1 MSIIIKSNR
10 KKDNPMSIEL
20 IIGNSGRNFSGGT
33 SITIQLLGYQQREM
47 NLAVLGS
54 RFIPKHFNTLN
65 YFQFL
70 LLTRKK
76 LPNGKLRVFYARKN
90 NEMIQGLFAKY
101 IFRSKIKIIFSS
113 SAQRNHTNFTKWL
126 MSKMDSVVSTSKKAG
141 SYLIK
146 EPDKVISH
154 GIDLNR
160 FTLPEDKDKA
170 WKELGFPG
178 SIGIGIFGRVRYSK
192 GIDILVDAALKVLP
206 KHPEA
211 TVIICGEVQLEDQAY
226 KNNMLRKINDANLEK
241 RILFL
246 GRKPFEDL
254 PKLFQ
259 GMSVVAALSRNEGYG
274 LTPLEGMASGAA
286 VLTSSEGVWDE
297 LVRDGID
304 GYVVK
309 TNDVLQTSERLNTL
323 IENSSKTKIMGE
335 NAAKYISENFSV
347 EKEARQIIQHIRY
360 VQNI

>member
-1 MSIIIKSNR
+1 MFDLK
-10 KKDNPMSIEL
+10 SIEL

-33 SITIQLLGYQQREM
+33 SITIQLLDYQEKEM

-54 RFIPKHFNTLN
+54 RFIPGHIKTLN

-70 LLTRKK
+70 LLTRTK
-76 LPNGKLRVFYARKN
+76 LPNGKLRVFYTRKN
-90 NEMIQGLFAKY
+90 NEMIQGLIAKY

-113 SAQRNHTNFTKWL
+113 SAQRSHTKFTKWL
-126 MSKMDSVVSTSKKAG
+126 MSKMDSIVSTSKKAG

-146 EPDKVISH
+146 EPDKIISH

-170 WKELGFPG
+170 WQALGFPG

-192 GIDILVDAALKVLP
+192 GIDILVDAALEVLP
-206 KHPEA
+206 KHPQA
-211 TVIICGEVQLEDQAY
+211 TVIICGEIQLEDQTY
-226 KNNMLRKINDANLEK
+226 KNNMLRKITDANLEE

-246 GRKPFEDL
+246 GKKPFEDL
-254 PKLFQ
+254 PRLFQ
-259 GMSVVAALSRNEGYG
+259 GMTVVAALSRNEGYG

-323 IENSSKTKIMGE
+323 IENSSKTKIMGK
-335 NAAKYISENFSV
+335 NAAKYILENFSV
-347 EKEARQIIQHIRY
+347 EKEAEQIIKHIRD
-360 VQNI
+360 VQNK

>member
-1 MSIIIKSNR
+1 M
-10 KKDNPMSIEL
+10 
-20 IIGNSGRNFSGGT
+20 
-33 SITIQLLGYQQREM
+33 
-47 NLAVLGS
+47 
-54 RFIPKHFNTLN
+54 
-65 YFQFL
+65 
-70 LLTRKK
+70 
-76 LPNGKLRVFYARKN
+76 
-90 NEMIQGLFAKY
+90 
-101 IFRSKIKIIFSS
+101 
-113 SAQRNHTNFTKWL
+113 
-126 MSKMDSVVSTSKKAG
+126 
-141 SYLIK
+141 
-146 EPDKVISH
+146 
-154 GIDLNR
+154 
-160 FTLPEDKDKA
+160 
-170 WKELGFPG
+170 GFPG

-192 GIDILVDAALKVLP
+192 GIDILVDAALEVLP
-206 KHPEA
+206 KHPKA
-211 TVIICGEVQLEDQAY
+211 TVIICGEIQLEDQTY
-226 KNNMLRKINDANLEK
+226 KNNMLRKITDANLEK

-246 GRKPFEDL
+246 GKKPFEDL

-309 TNDVLQTSERLNTL
+309 TNDVFQTSERLNTL

-347 EKEARQIIQHIRY
+347 EKEAEQIIQHIRY

>member
-1 MSIIIKSNR
+1 MFDLK
-10 KKDNPMSIEL
+10 SIEL

-33 SITIQLLGYQQREM
+33 SITIQLLDYQEKEM

-54 RFIPKHFNTLN
+54 RFIPGHIKTLN

-70 LLTRKK
+70 LLTRTK
-76 LPNGKLRVFYARKN
+76 LPNGKLRVFYTRKN
-90 NEMIQGLFAKY
+90 NEMIQGLIAKY

-113 SAQRNHTNFTKWL
+113 SAQRSHTKFTKWL
-126 MSKMDSVVSTSKKAG
+126 MSKMDSIVSTSKKAG

-146 EPDKVISH
+146 EPDKIISH

-170 WKELGFPG
+170 WQALGFPG
-178 SIGIGIFGRVRYSK
+178 SVGIGIFGRVRYSK
-192 GIDILVDAALKVLP
+192 GIDILVDAALEVLP
-206 KHPEA
+206 KHPHA
-211 TVIICGEVQLEDQAY
+211 TVIICGEIQLEDQTY
-226 KNNMLRKINDANLEK
+226 KNNMLRKITDANLEE

-246 GRKPFEDL
+246 GKKPFEDL
-254 PKLFQ
+254 PRLFQ
-259 GMSVVAALSRNEGYG
+259 GMTVVAALSRNEGYG

-309 TNDVLQTSERLNTL
+309 TNDVHQTSERLNTL
-323 IENSSKTKIMGE
+323 IENSSKTKTMGK
-335 NAAKYISENFSV
+335 NAAKYILENFSV
-347 EKEARQIIQHIRY
+347 EREAKQIIQHIRD
-360 VQNI
+360 VQNK

>member
-1 MSIIIKSNR
+1 MLNLE
-10 KKDNPMSIEL
+10 NIEL

-33 SITIQLLGYQQREM
+33 SITIQLLDYQEKEM

-54 RFIPKHFNTLN
+54 RFIPKHFKTLN
-65 YFQFL
+65 YLQFL
-70 LLTRKK
+70 MLTRKK
-76 LPNGKLRVFYARKN
+76 LPNGKLRVFYTRKN
-90 NEMIQGLFAKY
+90 NEMIQGLIAKY

-113 SAQRNHTNFTKWL
+113 SAQRNHTKFTKWL
-126 MSKMDSVVSTSKKAG
+126 MSKMDSVVSTSRKAG
-141 SYLIK
+141 NYLIK
-146 EPDKVISH
+146 EPDKIISH

-160 FTLPEDKDKA
+160 FSLPEDKDKA
-170 WKELGFPG
+170 WQALGFPG

-206 KHPEA
+206 KHPKA
-211 TVIICGEVQLEDQAY
+211 TVIICGEIQIEDQTY
-226 KNNMLRKINDANLEK
+226 KNNMLRKITDANLED

-246 GRKPFEDL
+246 GKKPFEDL

-304 GYVVK
+304 GYVVE

-323 IENSSKTKIMGE
+323 IENSSKTKSMGE

-347 EKEARQIIQHIRY
+347 EKEADQIIQHIRY

>member
-1 MSIIIKSNR
+1 MFDLK
-10 KKDNPMSIEL
+10 SIEL

-33 SITIQLLGYQQREM
+33 SITIQLLDYQEKEM

-54 RFIPKHFNTLN
+54 RFIPSHIKTLN

-70 LLTRKK
+70 LLTRTK
-76 LPNGKLRVFYARKN
+76 LPNGKLRVFYTRKN
-90 NEMIQGLFAKY
+90 NEMIQGLIAKY

-113 SAQRNHTNFTKWL
+113 SAQRSHTKFTKWL
-126 MSKMDSVVSTSKKAG
+126 MSKMDSIVSTSKKAG

-146 EPDKVISH
+146 EPDKIISH

-160 FTLPEDKDKA
+160 FTIPEDKDKA
-170 WKELGFPG
+170 WQALNFPG

-192 GIDILVDAALKVLP
+192 GIDILVDAALEVLP
-206 KHPEA
+206 KHPQA
-211 TVIICGEVQLEDQAY
+211 TVIICGEIQLEDQTY
-226 KNNMLRKINDANLEK
+226 KNNMLRKITDANLEE

-246 GRKPFEDL
+246 GKKPFEDL
-254 PKLFQ
+254 PRLFQ
-259 GMSVVAALSRNEGYG
+259 GMTVVAALSRNEGYG

-309 TNDVLQTSERLNTL
+309 TNDVHQTSERLNTL
-323 IENSSKTKIMGE
+323 IENSSKTKIMGK
-335 NAAKYISENFSV
+335 NAAKYILENFSV
-347 EKEARQIIQHIRY
+347 EKEAKQIIQHIRD
-360 VQNI
+360 VQNK

>member
-1 MSIIIKSNR
+1 MFDLK
-10 KKDNPMSIEL
+10 SIEL

-33 SITIQLLGYQQREM
+33 SITIQLLDYQEKEM

-54 RFIPKHFNTLN
+54 RFIPGHIKTLN

-70 LLTRKK
+70 LLTRTK
-76 LPNGKLRVFYARKN
+76 LPNGKLRVFYTRKN
-90 NEMIQGLFAKY
+90 NEMIQGLIAKY

-113 SAQRNHTNFTKWL
+113 SAQRSHTKFTKWL
-126 MSKMDSVVSTSKKAG
+126 MSKMDSIVSTSKKAG

-146 EPDKVISH
+146 EPDKIISH

-170 WKELGFPG
+170 WQALGFPG
-178 SIGIGIFGRVRYSK
+178 SVGIGIFGRVRYSK
-192 GIDILVDAALKVLP
+192 GIDILVDAALEVLP
-206 KHPEA
+206 KHPHA
-211 TVIICGEVQLEDQAY
+211 TVIICGEIQLEDQTY
-226 KNNMLRKINDANLEK
+226 KNNMLRKITDANLEE

-246 GRKPFEDL
+246 GKKPFEDL
-254 PKLFQ
+254 PRLFQ
-259 GMSVVAALSRNEGYG
+259 GMTVVAALSRNEGYG

-309 TNDVLQTSERLNTL
+309 TNDVHQTSERLNTL
-323 IENSSKTKIMGE
+323 IENSSKTKIMGK
-335 NAAKYISENFSV
+335 NAAKYILENFSV
-347 EKEARQIIQHIRY
+347 EREAKQIIQHIRD
-360 VQNI
+360 VQNK

>member
-1 MSIIIKSNR
+1 MQNIYFVQKLKLFFLRLLKEIIPN
-10 KKDNPMSIEL
+10 
-20 IIGNSGRNFSGGT
+20 
-33 SITIQLLGYQQREM
+33 LL
-47 NLAVLGS
+47 
-54 RFIPKHFNTLN
+54 
-65 YFQFL
+65 
-70 LLTRKK
+70 
-76 LPNGKLRVFYARKN
+76 NG
-90 NEMIQGLFAKY
+90 
-101 IFRSKIKIIFSS
+101 
-113 SAQRNHTNFTKWL
+113 L

-146 EPDKVISH
+146 EPDKIISH

-170 WKELGFPG
+170 WQALGFPG

-192 GIDILVDAALKVLP
+192 GIDILVDAALKFCRNIP
-206 KHPEA
+206 QA
-211 TVIICGEVQLEDQAY
+211 TVIICGEIQLEDQTY
-226 KNNMLRKINDANLEK
+226 KNNMLRKITDANLEE
-241 RILFL
+241 RIMFL
-246 GRKPFEDL
+246 GKKPFEDL

-259 GMSVVAALSRNEGYG
+259 GMTVVAALSRNEGYG

-309 TNDVLQTSERLNTL
+309 TNDVHQTSERLNTL

-335 NAAKYISENFSV
+335 NAAKYISENFFS
-347 EKEARQIIQHIRY
+347 
-360 VQNI
+360 

>member
-1 MSIIIKSNR
+1 MSNLK
-10 KKDNPMSIEL
+10 SIEL

-33 SITIQLLGYQQREM
+33 SITIQLLDYQEKEM

-54 RFIPKHFNTLN
+54 RFIPGHIKTLN

-70 LLTRKK
+70 LLTRTK
-76 LPNGKLRVFYARKN
+76 LPNGKLRVFYTRKN
-90 NEMIQGLFAKY
+90 NEMIQGLIAKY

-113 SAQRNHTNFTKWL
+113 SAQRSHTKFTKWL
-126 MSKMDSVVSTSKKAG
+126 MSKMDSIVSTSKKAG

-146 EPDKVISH
+146 EPDKIISH

-170 WKELGFPG
+170 WQALGFPG
-178 SIGIGIFGRVRYSK
+178 SVGIGIFGRVRYSK
-192 GIDILVDAALKVLP
+192 GIDILVDAALEVLP
-206 KHPEA
+206 KHPHA
-211 TVIICGEVQLEDQAY
+211 TVIICGEIQLEDQTY
-226 KNNMLRKINDANLEK
+226 KNNMLRKITDANLEE

-246 GRKPFEDL
+246 GKKPFEDL
-254 PKLFQ
+254 PRLFQ
-259 GMSVVAALSRNEGYG
+259 GMTVVAALSRNEGYG

-309 TNDVLQTSERLNTL
+309 TNDVHQTSERLNTL
-323 IENSSKTKIMGE
+323 IENSSKTKTMGK
-335 NAAKYISENFSV
+335 NAAKYILENFSV
-347 EKEARQIIQHIRY
+347 EKEAKQIIQHIRD
-360 VQNI
+360 VQNK

>member
-1 MSIIIKSNR
+1 
-10 KKDNPMSIEL
+10 MSIEL

-33 SITIQLLGYQQREM
+33 SITLQLLGYQAKEM
-47 NLAVLGS
+47 KLAVLGS
-54 RFIPKHFNTLN
+54 RFIPKNFKTLN
-65 YFQFL
+65 YFQFI

-76 LPNGKLRVFYARKN
+76 LPNGKLRVFYTRKN
-90 NEMIQGLFAKY
+90 NEMIQGLIAKY

-113 SAQRNHTNFTKWL
+113 SAQRNHTKFTKWL
-126 MSKMDSVVSTSKKAG
+126 LTKMDSVVSTSRKAG

-146 EPDKVISH
+146 EPDKIISH

-160 FTLPEDKDKA
+160 FSLPEDKDKA
-170 WKELGFPG
+170 WQKLGFPG

-192 GIDILVDAALKVLP
+192 GIDILVDAALEVLP

-211 TVIICGEVQLEDQAY
+211 TVIICGEVQIEDQNY
-226 KNNMLRKINDANLEK
+226 KRNMLKKIKDANLED

-246 GRKPFEDL
+246 GKKPFEDL

-259 GMSVVAALSRNEGYG
+259 GMTVVAALSRNEGYG

-297 LVRDGID
+297 LVRDGVD

-309 TNDVLQTSERLNTL
+309 TNDVHQTAKRLNTL

-347 EKEARQIIQHIRY
+347 EKEAKKIIQHIRD

>member
-1 MSIIIKSNR
+1 MFDLK
-10 KKDNPMSIEL
+10 SIEL

-33 SITIQLLGYQQREM
+33 SITIQLLDYQEKEM

-54 RFIPKHFNTLN
+54 RFIPGHIKTLN

-70 LLTRKK
+70 LLTRTK
-76 LPNGKLRVFYARKN
+76 LPNDKLRVFYTRKN
-90 NEMIQGLFAKY
+90 NEMIQGLIAKY

-113 SAQRNHTNFTKWL
+113 SAQRSHTKFTKWL
-126 MSKMDSVVSTSKKAG
+126 MSKMDSIVSTSKKAG

-146 EPDKVISH
+146 EPDKIISH

-170 WKELGFPG
+170 WQALGFPG
-178 SIGIGIFGRVRYSK
+178 SVGIGIFGRVRYSK
-192 GIDILVDAALKVLP
+192 GIDILVDAALEVLP
-206 KHPEA
+206 KHPQA
-211 TVIICGEVQLEDQAY
+211 TVIICGEIQLEDQSY
-226 KNNMLRKINDANLEK
+226 KNNMLRKVTDANLEE

-246 GRKPFEDL
+246 GKKPFEDL
-254 PKLFQ
+254 PRLFQ
-259 GMSVVAALSRNEGYG
+259 GMTVVAALSRNEGYG

-309 TNDVLQTSERLNTL
+309 TNDVHQTSERLNTL
-323 IENSSKTKIMGE
+323 IENSSKTKIMGK
-335 NAAKYISENFSV
+335 NAAKYILENFSV
-347 EKEARQIIQHIRY
+347 EKEAKQIIQHIRD
-360 VQNI
+360 VQNK

>member
-1 MSIIIKSNR
+1 M
-10 KKDNPMSIEL
+10 
-20 IIGNSGRNFSGGT
+20 
-33 SITIQLLGYQQREM
+33 
-47 NLAVLGS
+47 
-54 RFIPKHFNTLN
+54 
-65 YFQFL
+65 
-70 LLTRKK
+70 
-76 LPNGKLRVFYARKN
+76 
-90 NEMIQGLFAKY
+90 
-101 IFRSKIKIIFSS
+101 
-113 SAQRNHTNFTKWL
+113 
-126 MSKMDSVVSTSKKAG
+126 
-141 SYLIK
+141 
-146 EPDKVISH
+146 
-154 GIDLNR
+154 
-160 FTLPEDKDKA
+160 
-170 WKELGFPG
+170 GFPG

-206 KHPEA
+206 KHPKA
-211 TVIICGEVQLEDQAY
+211 TVIICGEIQLEDQTY
-226 KNNMLRKINDANLEK
+226 KNNMLRKITDANLEK

-246 GRKPFEDL
+246 GKKPFEDL

-309 TNDVLQTSERLNTL
+309 TNDVFQTSERLNTL

-335 NAAKYISENFSV
+335 NAAKYILENFSI
-347 EKEARQIIQHIRY
+347 EREAKQIIQHIRD

>member
-1 MSIIIKSNR
+1 
-10 KKDNPMSIEL
+10 
-20 IIGNSGRNFSGGT
+20 
-33 SITIQLLGYQQREM
+33 
-47 NLAVLGS
+47 
-54 RFIPKHFNTLN
+54 
-65 YFQFL
+65 
-70 LLTRKK
+70 
-76 LPNGKLRVFYARKN
+76 
-90 NEMIQGLFAKY
+90 MIQGLIAKY

-113 SAQRNHTNFTKWL
+113 SAQRNHTKFTKWL
-126 MSKMDSVVSTSKKAG
+126 MSKMDSVVSTSRKAG
-141 SYLIK
+141 SYLDK
-146 EPDKVISH
+146 EPDKIISH

-160 FTLPEDKDKA
+160 FSLPEDKDKA
-170 WKELGFPG
+170 WQALGFPG

-206 KHPEA
+206 KHPKA
-211 TVIICGEVQLEDQAY
+211 TVIICGEIQLEDQTY
-226 KNNMLRKINDANLEK
+226 KNNMLRKITDANLEK

-246 GRKPFEDL
+246 GKKPFEDL

-274 LTPLEGMASGAA
+274 LTPLEGIASGAA

-309 TNDVLQTSERLNTL
+309 TNDVFQTSERLNTL

-347 EKEARQIIQHIRY
+347 EKEAKQIIQHIRY

>member
-1 MSIIIKSNR
+1 MLNLE
-10 KKDNPMSIEL
+10 NIEL

-33 SITIQLLGYQQREM
+33 SITIQLLDYQEKEM

-54 RFIPKHFNTLN
+54 RFIPKHFKTLN
-65 YFQFL
+65 YLQFL
-70 LLTRKK
+70 MLTRKK
-76 LPNGKLRVFYARKN
+76 LPNGKLRVFYTRKN
-90 NEMIQGLFAKY
+90 NEMIQGLIAKY

-113 SAQRNHTNFTKWL
+113 SAQRNHTKFTKWL
-126 MSKMDSVVSTSKKAG
+126 MSKMDSVVSTSRKAG
-141 SYLIK
+141 NYLIK
-146 EPDKVISH
+146 EPDKIISH

-160 FTLPEDKDKA
+160 FSLPEDKDKA
-170 WKELGFPG
+170 WQALGFPG

-206 KHPEA
+206 KHPKA
-211 TVIICGEVQLEDQAY
+211 TVIICGEIQIEDQTY
-226 KNNMLRKINDANLEK
+226 KNNMLRKITDANLED

-246 GRKPFEDL
+246 GKKPFEDL

-323 IENSSKTKIMGE
+323 IENSSKTKSMGE

-347 EKEARQIIQHIRY
+347 EKEADKIIQHIRY

>member
-1 MSIIIKSNR
+1 MFDLK
-10 KKDNPMSIEL
+10 SIEL

-33 SITIQLLGYQQREM
+33 SITIQLLDYQEKEM

-54 RFIPKHFNTLN
+54 RFIPGHIKTLN

-70 LLTRKK
+70 LLTRTK
-76 LPNGKLRVFYARKN
+76 LPNGKLRVFYTRKN
-90 NEMIQGLFAKY
+90 NEMIQGLIAKY

-113 SAQRNHTNFTKWL
+113 SAQRSHTKFTKWL
-126 MSKMDSVVSTSKKAG
+126 MSKMDSIVSTSKKAG

-146 EPDKVISH
+146 EPDKIISH

-170 WKELGFPG
+170 WQALGFPG
-178 SIGIGIFGRVRYSK
+178 SVGIGIFGRVRYSK
-192 GIDILVDAALKVLP
+192 GIDILVDAALEVLP
-206 KHPEA
+206 KHPHA
-211 TVIICGEVQLEDQAY
+211 TVIICGEIQLEDQTY
-226 KNNMLRKINDANLEK
+226 KNNMLRKITDANLEE

-246 GRKPFEDL
+246 GKKPFEDL
-254 PKLFQ
+254 PRLFQ
-259 GMSVVAALSRNEGYG
+259 GMTVVAALSRNEGYG

-309 TNDVLQTSERLNTL
+309 TNDVHQTSERLNTL
-323 IENSSKTKIMGE
+323 IENSSKTKIMGK
-335 NAAKYISENFSV
+335 NAAKYILENFSV
-347 EKEARQIIQHIRY
+347 EKEAKQIIQHIRD
-360 VQNI
+360 VQNK

>member
-1 MSIIIKSNR
+1 MPSLKN
-10 KKDNPMSIEL
+10 IEL

-33 SITIQLLGYQQREM
+33 SITIQLLGYQVKEI

-54 RFIPKHFNTLN
+54 RFIPTQYKTIN
-65 YFQFL
+65 YLQFL
-70 LLTRKK
+70 SLTRRK
-76 LPNGKLRVFYARKN
+76 LPNGKPRVFYTRKN
-90 NEMIQGLFAKY
+90 NEMIQGLIAKY
-101 IFRSKIKIIFSS
+101 IFGAKIKIIFSS
-113 SAQRNHTNFTKWL
+113 SAQRDHTKFTKWL
-126 MSKMDSVVSTSKKAG
+126 MSKMDSIVSTSRKAG
-141 SYLIK
+141 NYLNK
-146 EPDKVISH
+146 EPDKIISH

-160 FTLPEDKDKA
+160 FSPPKDKDKA
-170 WKELGFPG
+170 WQILGFPG

-192 GIDILVDAALKVLP
+192 GIDILVDAALEVLP
-206 KHPEA
+206 KHPRA
-211 TVIICGEVQLEDQAY
+211 TVIICGEVQIEDQSY
-226 KNNMLRKINDANLEK
+226 KNNMLRKITDANLED

-246 GRKPFEDL
+246 GKKPFEDL

-309 TNDVLQTSERLNTL
+309 TDDVFQTAERLNTL

-335 NAAKYISENFSV
+335 NAAKYILENFSI
-347 EKEARQIIQHIRY
+347 EREAKQIIQHIRD